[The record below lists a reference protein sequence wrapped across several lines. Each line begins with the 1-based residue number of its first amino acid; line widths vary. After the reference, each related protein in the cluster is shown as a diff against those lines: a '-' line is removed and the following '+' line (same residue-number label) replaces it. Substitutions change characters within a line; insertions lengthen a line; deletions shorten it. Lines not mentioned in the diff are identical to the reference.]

1 LKKISDKRAKQLREY
16 AKLREAYLRAF
27 PSCAVCGIEATDIHH
42 KAGRSGDR
50 LNDTSNF
57 LAVCRACHSK
67 IELNPT
73 WAKVKGY
80 SKSRLSDL

>member
-1 LKKISDKRAKQLREY
+1 MKKISEKRAKQLREY
-16 AKLREAYLRAF
+16 GKLRDAYLRAF
-27 PSCAVCGIEATDIHH
+27 PCCALCYREATDIHH
-42 KAGRSGDR
+42 KAGRSGER

-73 WAKVKGY
+73 WAKENGY
-80 SKSRLSDL
+80 SKSRLSN